1 MYSSTQEQAIAFYTR
16 SGHRLNIQH
25 ARLINDTSESSF
37 TVVGTRNHEQLKSN
51 NANLYFLDAK

>member
-25 ARLINDTSESSF
+25 ARLINDTSSF
-37 TVVGTRNHEQLKSN
+37 TVVGTRTHDQLKSN
-51 NANLYFLDAK
+51 NDNFHFLNTK

>member
-1 MYSSTQEQAIAFYTR
+1 MHPSTQEQAIAFYTR

-25 ARLINDTSESSF
+25 ARLINDTSSF
-37 TVVGTRNHEQLKSN
+37 TVVGARNHEQLKSN